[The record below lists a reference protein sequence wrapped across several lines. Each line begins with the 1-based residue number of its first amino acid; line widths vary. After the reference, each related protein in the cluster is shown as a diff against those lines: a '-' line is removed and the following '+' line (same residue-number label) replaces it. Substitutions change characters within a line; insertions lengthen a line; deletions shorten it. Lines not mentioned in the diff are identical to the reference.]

1 MTLEPGK
8 KAPAF
13 ILTTD
18 EGKTVRLSDFEG
30 RRVVLFF
37 FPKADTPG

>member
-1 MTLEPGK
+1 MIEAGQRAPDFTLQ
-8 KAPAF
+8 
-13 ILTTD
+13 TD
-18 EGKTVRLSDFEG
+18 EGADLALASLKG